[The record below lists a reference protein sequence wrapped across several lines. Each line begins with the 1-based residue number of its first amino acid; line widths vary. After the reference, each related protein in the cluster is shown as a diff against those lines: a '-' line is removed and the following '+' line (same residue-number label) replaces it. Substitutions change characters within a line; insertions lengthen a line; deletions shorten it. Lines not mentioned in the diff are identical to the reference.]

1 MADNIQIVGNI
12 LDIQQVSRYNE
23 EDARL
28 LTASTLIEDFGQTND
43 YIEYFI
49 YDISGNLL
57 RTNYNYITYNRN

>member
-1 MADNIQIVGNI
+1 MADNIQIVGEI

-28 LTASTLIEDFGQTND
+28 LTAFTLVEDFGQTND

-49 YDISGNLL
+49 VIILDSARIICLD
-57 RTNYNYITYNRN
+57 